1 MKDEEI
7 YMTVKI
13 DAKVLG
19 LKKPI
24 EVNETN
30 KNIKKTLR
38 VQMDSDKLTT
48 IETEGLTDEETYA
61 AFVEARFD
69 SNELMLNYISD
80 ILRLTDAQIDRLED
94 LEEEPTS
101 ELFGQ
106 ILAKMMHLDDVVEDA
121 EDDGTPSN

>member
-1 MKDEEI
+1 
-7 YMTVKI
+7 MTVKI

>member
-1 MKDEEI
+1 
-7 YMTVKI
+7 MTVKI

-101 ELFGQ
+101 EFFGQ